1 MELKKTEKIENNKY
15 ELTFSIDKETFEAA
29 VTAVYRKNVKNIN
42 VPGFRRGKAPK
53 SIIEKLYGKGVFY
66 EDAINDILPDAYS
79 AAVKEAGID
88 PVSRPEFDVE
98 SIEDGVTVKATV
110 YVKPEVE
117 IKDYIGITA
126 NKYVAPVTDE
136 EVEAELGR
144 VRERNAREI
153 EITDRAAEN
162 GDKVIIDFDG
172 YVDGVAFDGGKS
184 EKYNLKLGS
193 GQFIPGFEDQI
204 VGHNIGDSFDVNV
217 EFPAEYHA
225 ADLAGKPAVFK
236 VVLHEIKFDELPA
249 LDDEF
254 AKDVS
259 EFDSL
264 DEYKADI
271 KAKIGERNEKQAENV
286 FEEQIINA
294 LIERL
299 EADIPKAMFENETEN
314 FVRDYDSRLRMQG
327 LDLNTYFKYT
337 GLDLNTL
344 REQFRPQ
351 AERQVKTRLALEKIV
366 ELEKLTATEEEI
378 EKEYENLVMAYGM
391 EIEKIK
397 ATVDS
402 DAIAADLC
410 VKKAVDLVK
419 EKAVV
424 TNDAPET
431 EKPKKAP
438 AKKTTKKADGETAAK
453 KPATKKTTAKKA
465 EAEGEEAPKKT
476 TKSTTAKKT
485 TTTKKTTAKKAEDK
499 VEE

>member
-15 ELTFSIDKETFEAA
+15 ELTFSIDKEAFEAA
-29 VTAVYRKNVKNIN
+29 VNAVYRKNVKNIN

-53 SIIEKLYGKGVFY
+53 NIIEKLYGKGVFY
-66 EDAINDILPDAYS
+66 EDAINDLLPDAYS
-79 AAVKEAGID
+79 AAIKEAGID

-126 NKYVAPVTDE
+126 NKYVVPVSDE
-136 EVEAELGR
+136 DVEADLGR

-153 EITDRAAEN
+153 EITDRAAQI
-162 GDKVIIDFDG
+162 GDKVVIDFDG

-225 ADLAGKPAVFK
+225 EELKGKPAVFK
-236 VVLHEIKFDELPA
+236 VVLHSIKFDELPE

-259 EFDSL
+259 EFDTL

-271 KAKIGERNEKQAENV
+271 KAKITERNEKQAENA
-286 FEEQIINA
+286 FEEQIIAA

-299 EADIPKAMFENETEN
+299 EADIPEAMFENETEN

-327 LDLNTYFKYT
+327 LDLSTYFKYT
-337 GLDLNTL
+337 GLDLDTL
-344 REQFRPQ
+344 RGQFRPQ

-366 ELEKLTATEEEI
+366 ELEKITATDEEI

-402 DAIAADLC
+402 EAIAADLC

-424 TNDAPET
+424 TNNAPE
-431 EKPKKAP
+431 EDKPKKAA
-438 AKKTTKKADGETAAK
+438 AKKTTTKKTTTKKADGETAAK
-453 KPATKKTTAKKA
+453 K
-465 EAEGEEAPKKT
+465 
-476 TKSTTAKKT
+476 
-485 TTTKKTTAKKAEDK
+485 TTTKKTAAKKAVEP